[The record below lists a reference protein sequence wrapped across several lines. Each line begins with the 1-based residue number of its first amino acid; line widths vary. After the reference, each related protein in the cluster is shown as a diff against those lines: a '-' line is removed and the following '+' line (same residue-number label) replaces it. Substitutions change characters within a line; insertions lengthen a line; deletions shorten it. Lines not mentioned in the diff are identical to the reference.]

1 METRYSNLM
10 ECIPFQGEIP
20 LLAMYPEKL
29 PVAGLMME
37 RGTSG
42 QQRIPVL
49 KGDKE
54 NMEYK
59 RRIKSCFKYVIL
71 IAAIISICVGVS
83 RNEPK
88 VVLRKAANICFECIG
103 IG

>member
-1 METRYSNLM
+1 MQIETRYLVK
-10 ECIPFQGEIP
+10 CIPFQI
-20 LLAMYPEKL
+20 
-29 PVAGLMME
+29 V
-37 RGTSG
+37 
-42 QQRIPVL
+42 IPVL

-54 NMEYK
+54 NMKYK

-71 IAAIISICVGVS
+71 IAAIVSICVGVG
-83 RNEPK
+83 RNEPR